1 MILKINTTCDIL
13 KIGENMT
20 KTQKIVHLAIFAAI
34 ASVVSVLDRY
44 ISSFI
49 FPLIP
54 GAKIGLANIVVM
66 VALLNFDF
74 KDCIILVLLKVLIGN
89 LLFFGLTSFF
99 IGGAASLV
107 SFLIMYVLKRYLNK
121 AFSIIGIGM
130 IGAFTHSIVQLLV
143 IMLIYSFGKE
153 TFIYGFYLIIISIA
167 SGVIMSLIALNVN
180 DLYTHIYNKKE
191 NEKAS

>member
-54 GAKIGLANIVVM
+54 GAKIGFANIVVM

-89 LLFFGLTSFF
+89 LRFFGLTCFF
-99 IGGAASLV
+99 IGGAAS
-107 SFLIMYVLKRYLNK
+107 
-121 AFSIIGIGM
+121 
-130 IGAFTHSIVQLLV
+130 
-143 IMLIYSFGKE
+143 
-153 TFIYGFYLIIISIA
+153 
-167 SGVIMSLIALNVN
+167 
-180 DLYTHIYNKKE
+180 
-191 NEKAS
+191 

>member
-167 SGVIMSLIALNVN
+167 SGVIMSLIALKVN

>member
-167 SGVIMSLIALNVN
+167 FGVIMSLIALKVN